1 MKANTK
7 EWIQYGSAC
16 AMIISGIVLAFLS
29 FFIKGDVTDGVLL
42 YIAQA
47 LTFAGGVFGISLYFK
62 TKLGVAENHVHEY
75 IDNRLNDYER
85 RRSQQH
91 EDNAQSQEPI
101 GA

>member
-16 AMIISGIVLAFLS
+16 AMIISGIALAFLS

-47 LTFAGGVFGISLYFK
+47 LTFAGGVFGISLYFR
-62 TKLGVAENHVHEY
+62 TKLGVAEYKIHEY
-75 IDNRLNDYER
+75 IDDRLKDIKKEEP
-85 RRSQQH
+85 
-91 EDNAQSQEPI
+91 EDEAVE
-101 GA
+101 A

>member
-16 AMIISGIVLAFLS
+16 AMIVSGIALAFLS

-75 IDNRLNDYER
+75 IDNRLNDYEKR
-85 RRSQQH
+85 RQRH
-91 EDNAQSQEPI
+91 DEDEQSQEPI
-101 GA
+101 EA